1 MRSLGSKVLILV
13 LLLSLLLQTDRLLRS
28 ACPSHEFGNSYG
40 MQIDMAYSDMEIHF
54 LGAYLCTLL
63 I

>member
-28 ACPSHEFGNSYG
+28 ACTSHEFGNSYG
-40 MQIDMAYSDMEIHF
+40 MQIDSDMEIHF
-54 LGAYLCTLL
+54 LGDYLCTLL